1 MWWETAYYNLV
12 GLRLK
17 THDVYQGRL
26 RPMMQVLKMK
36 KTRLTPLFLSQAQVR
51 NETERLNT
59 KVRHEDRN
67 RIKRTKEE
75 KIIR

>member
-1 MWWETAYYNLV
+1 MWWQAAQYNLA

-17 THDVYQGRL
+17 IHDAYQGRS

-51 NETERLNT
+51 NETERLNA
-59 KVRHEDRN
+59 KVRHEDWN
-67 RIKRTKEE
+67 KVMRTREE
-75 KIIR
+75 MII